1 MSSFV
6 SLFVDR
12 LSPASPQNPILII
25 KAPILDFGFM
35 VLTGAP
41 TGSGSQIA
49 EVLVAE
55 WIHYTF
61 RDIITHYKRLLSC

>member
-25 KAPILDFGFM
+25 KAPILHGLDR
-35 VLTGAP
+35 
-41 TGSGSQIA
+41 GSDR
-49 EVLVAE
+49 
-55 WIHYTF
+55 F
-61 RDIITHYKRLLSC
+61 RLANC